1 MTPQWMDFPLIRFQA
16 NFVTV
21 LASYGITLSR
31 QQGQVTVLCPFH
43 SDHTPSLSI
52 NLDNNMFH
60 CFACQ
65 ASGDILDFVARIEN
79 VRLIQA
85 AELVVKVCGVVMDG
99 TKGLSRPPVDRS
111 RRGNMTQIK
120 LCQYDDAPDG
130 RSHQVKNYP
139 LDLTHPYL
147 FDRGLSSELIK
158 EFGLGVCSKGRLRNR
173 VCIPIHSPD
182 GSRVLG
188 SSGRWADNNVPK
200 GTPRYLMPAGFRKSQ
215 LLFNYHRAVEASH
228 LVIVEGYWS
237 VFRLHAL
244 NIASVALMG
253 TSLSDM
259 QARLLFLSKARRITL
274 LLDGDQ
280 AGQQATANILPHL
293 SSKFFVHTPV
303 LPDGALPD
311 EMAEDLLVEA
321 VRS

>member
-1 MTPQWMDFPLIRFQA
+1 MTPQWMDFPLIRLQA

-21 LASYGITLSR
+21 LASYGIALSR

-65 ASGDILDFVARIEN
+65 AGGDILDFVARIEN
-79 VRLIQA
+79 VRLVQA
-85 AELVVKVCGVVMDG
+85 AERVAKVCGVVLDG
-99 TKGLSRPPVDRS
+99 TKSLSNRPPDRS
-111 RRGNMTQIK
+111 RRSNKTQIK
-120 LCQYDDAPDG
+120 RCQNDNMEDQGNP
-130 RSHQVKNYP
+130 VKSSP
-139 LDLTHPYL
+139 LDITHPYL

-188 SSGRWADNNVPK
+188 SSGRWANNVVPK
-200 GTPRYLMPAGFRKSQ
+200 GIPKYLLPAGFRKSQ
-215 LLFNYHRAVEASH
+215 LLFNYHRAAEASH

-244 NIASVALMG
+244 KVPAVALMG
-253 TSLSDM
+253 SSLSDM
-259 QARLLFLSKARRITL
+259 QARLLFQSKARWVIL
-274 LLDGDQ
+274 LLDADP
-280 AGQQATANILPHL
+280 AGQKATADLLPLL

-303 LPDGALPD
+303 LPDGASPD
-311 EMAEDLLVEA
+311 DMAEDLLVEA